1 MRTYPREHTEEEV
14 GGGRRLLAGA
24 GVFGVVVVV
33 VVVGPAADTAVA
45 AAAIKKDGSLLRLPF
60 LTSAPDLAE
69 LHAAPPRGATGR
81 GICGCEAAEAAPGG
95 VGM

>member
-1 MRTYPREHTEEEV
+1 MRTFPREHTEEEV

-33 VVVGPAADTAVA
+33 VVGPAADTAVA
-45 AAAIKKDGSLLRLPF
+45 AAAIKKDGSLLRLLF
-60 LTSAPDLAE
+60 LTSAPILAE
-69 LHAAPPRGATGR
+69 LHAATQRGATGR